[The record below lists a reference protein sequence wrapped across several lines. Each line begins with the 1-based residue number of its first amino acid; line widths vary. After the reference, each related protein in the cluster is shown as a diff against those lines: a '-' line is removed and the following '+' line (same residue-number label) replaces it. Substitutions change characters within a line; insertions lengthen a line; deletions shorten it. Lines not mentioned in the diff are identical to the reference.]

1 MSQQLD
7 LQEQEQLD
15 ALKAFW
21 KQYGNA
27 LTWILIAVLGAYAAW
42 NGWNYYQRRQAEQAA
57 AMYDELDR
65 ASAAAEADKAN
76 RVFGDLRERFPK
88 ASFTAQGGLLAAKVL
103 AEKGQL
109 EPAQAAFAWVAD
121 NATDEDVRALAR
133 LRWSGLLSDEKKY
146 DEALKVLEGV
156 KGTSMEALAAD
167 RRGDVQMLQGKKTDA
182 VASYR
187 AAWQALPESLD
198 YRRLVEAKLTAL
210 GAAPD
215 AGAVK

>member
-76 RVFGDLRERFPK
+76 RVFADLRERFPK
-88 ASFTAQGGLLAAKVL
+88 AAFTAQGGLLAAKVL

-109 EPAQAAFAWVAD
+109 EPAQTAFAWVAD

-133 LRWSGLLSDEKKY
+133 LRWSGLLLDEKKY
-146 DEALKVLEGV
+146 DEALKVLEGI
-156 KGTSMEALAAD
+156 KSTSMEALSAD
-167 RRGDVQMLQGKKTDA
+167 RRGDILMLQGKKSEA

-187 AAWQALPESLD
+187 AAWQSLPESLD

>member
-27 LTWILIAVLGAYAAW
+27 LTWGLIVLLGAYAAW
-42 NGWNYYQRRQAEQAA
+42 NGWNYYQGRQGEQAA
-57 AMYDELDR
+57 AMFDELDR
-65 ASAAAEADKAN
+65 ASAAAEADKVN
-76 RVFGDLRERFPK
+76 RVFSDLRERFPK
-88 ASFTAQGGLLAAKVL
+88 APITAQGGLLAAKVL
-103 AEKGQL
+103 AEKGQF
-109 EPAQAAFAWVAD
+109 EPAQKAFAWVAD

-133 LRWSGLLSDEKKY
+133 LRWSGVLSDEKKY

-156 KGTSMEALAAD
+156 KSSSMEALSAD
-167 RRGDVQMLQGKKTDA
+167 RRGDILVLQGKKAEA
-182 VASYR
+182 VVAYR

-215 AGAVK
+215 TGAVK

>member
-76 RVFGDLRERFPK
+76 RVFADLRERFLK
-88 ASFTAQGGLLAAKVL
+88 AAFTAQGGLLAAKVL

-109 EPAQAAFAWVAD
+109 EPAQTAFAWVAE

-133 LRWSGLLSDEKKY
+133 LRWSGLLLDEKKY
-146 DEALKVLEGV
+146 DEALKVLEGI
-156 KGTSMEALAAD
+156 KSTSMEALSAD
-167 RRGDVQMLQGKKTDA
+167 RRGDILMLQGKKSEA

>member
-76 RVFGDLRERFPK
+76 RVFADLRERFPK
-88 ASFTAQGGLLAAKVL
+88 AAFTAQGGLLAAKVL

-109 EPAQAAFAWVAD
+109 EPARAAFAWVAD

-133 LRWSGLLSDEKKY
+133 LRWSGLLLDEKKY
-146 DEALKVLEGV
+146 DEALKVLEGI
-156 KGTSMEALAAD
+156 KSTSMEALSAD
-167 RRGDVQMLQGKKTDA
+167 RRGDILMLQGKKSEA

-187 AAWQALPESLD
+187 AAWQSLPESLD

>member
-76 RVFGDLRERFPK
+76 RVFADLRERFPK

-109 EPAQAAFAWVAD
+109 EPAREAFSWVAD

-133 LRWSGLLSDEKKY
+133 LRWSGLL
-146 DEALKVLEGV
+146 
-156 KGTSMEALAAD
+156 
-167 RRGDVQMLQGKKTDA
+167 
-182 VASYR
+182 
-187 AAWQALPESLD
+187 
-198 YRRLVEAKLTAL
+198 
-210 GAAPD
+210 
-215 AGAVK
+215 

>member
-76 RVFGDLRERFPK
+76 RVFADLRERFPK
-88 ASFTAQGGLLAAKVL
+88 AAFTAQGGLLAAKVL

-109 EPAQAAFAWVAD
+109 EPAQTAFDWVAE

-133 LRWSGLLSDEKKY
+133 LRWSGLLLDEKKY
-146 DEALKVLEGV
+146 DEALKVLEGI
-156 KGTSMEALAAD
+156 KSTSMEALSAD
-167 RRGDVQMLQGKKTDA
+167 RRGDILMLQGKKSEA

>member
-76 RVFGDLRERFPK
+76 RVFADLRERFPK
-88 ASFTAQGGLLAAKVL
+88 AAFTAQGGLLAAKVL

-109 EPAQAAFAWVAD
+109 EPAQTAFAWVAE

-133 LRWSGLLSDEKKY
+133 LRWSGLLLDEKKY
-146 DEALKVLEGV
+146 DEALKVLEGI
-156 KGTSMEALAAD
+156 KSTSMEALSAD
-167 RRGDVQMLQGKKTDA
+167 RRGDILMLQGKKSEA

-187 AAWQALPESLD
+187 AAWQSLPESLD